1 MTHEKIFK
9 ILLSTTLALILV
21 ILGVGYVF
29 YYKYLD
35 QVTLQHDNE
44 QISKYKRSLDYSSFG
59 IDDFSN
65 RYQELEPALAYAN
78 IEAIQSG
85 ISAGDYSCQEVVQFY
100 VYRIKQHE
108 AYNAVLELNDAAM
121 DHASRI
127 DKKIKNNEANSL
139 FCTVVLI
146 KGNIAHA
153 NMHTAAGAYV
163 IKDLTTER
171 DAFIV
176 ARLEEQD
183 AIILGKAN
191 LSEWSNFMA
200 KFPRNGFSVLGGQTK
215 HSFGPYDVGGSSS
228 GPAVAASL
236 GLSTIS
242 VGTETSGSLIY
253 PAAQNSTVALKPT
266 LGLVSR
272 DLIIPIT
279 EKQDTAGVMA
289 RTVADL
295 AKTFPVLV
303 GFDAKDPLTAVANQ
317 FDASDLDNIQ
327 TYDLAGKRFG
337 YVADDSFELRRILDD
352 LRVAG
357 AIPVEIE
364 LPSSDQVDMIPVLLH
379 GIKHDLNAFLNNKDV
394 NAPVQSLAEIVAF
407 NKENED
413 YMPFGQHY
421 LELGLDDN
429 MTTAEEREQSL
440 AQREATESWFNAH
453 ELWKAEHAQILK
465 EVKKG
470 KGEKRVAA
478 QADLEALGKEPEAPP
493 SPDRTVSEPTFEGL
507 TKLLATG
514 QPSLGLFSDE
524 GGQFLGGQ

>member
-1 MTHEKIFK
+1 LTHEKIFK

-394 NAPVQSLAEIVAF
+394 NAPVQSLVEIVAF

-429 MTTAEEREQSL
+429 MTTAES
-440 AQREATESWFNAH
+440 
-453 ELWKAEHAQILK
+453 
-465 EVKKG
+465 
-470 KGEKRVAA
+470 
-478 QADLEALGKEPEAPP
+478 
-493 SPDRTVSEPTFEGL
+493 
-507 TKLLATG
+507 G
-514 QPSLGLFSDE
+514 QYKN
-524 GGQFLGGQ
+524 

>member
-1 MTHEKIFK
+1 LTHEKIFK

-44 QISKYKRSLDYSSFG
+44 QISKYKGSLDYSSFG

-146 KGNIAHA
+146 KDNIAHA

-215 HSFGPYDVGGSSS
+215 HGPSDHMMLEV
-228 GPAVAASL
+228 
-236 GLSTIS
+236 
-242 VGTETSGSLIY
+242 
-253 PAAQNSTVALKPT
+253 
-266 LGLVSR
+266 
-272 DLIIPIT
+272 
-279 EKQDTAGVMA
+279 
-289 RTVADL
+289 
-295 AKTFPVLV
+295 PVLV
-303 GFDAKDPLTAVANQ
+303 Q
-317 FDASDLDNIQ
+317 Q
-327 TYDLAGKRFG
+327 
-337 YVADDSFELRRILDD
+337 LR
-352 LRVAG
+352 
-357 AIPVEIE
+357 
-364 LPSSDQVDMIPVLLH
+364 QVWVFP
-379 GIKHDLNAFLNNKDV
+379 
-394 NAPVQSLAEIVAF
+394 
-407 NKENED
+407 
-413 YMPFGQHY
+413 
-421 LELGLDDN
+421 
-429 MTTAEEREQSL
+429 
-440 AQREATESWFNAH
+440 
-453 ELWKAEHAQILK
+453 
-465 EVKKG
+465 
-470 KGEKRVAA
+470 
-478 QADLEALGKEPEAPP
+478 
-493 SPDRTVSEPTFEGL
+493 
-507 TKLLATG
+507 
-514 QPSLGLFSDE
+514 
-524 GGQFLGGQ
+524 QFLSEQRQVVL